1 MMHMDSPWDEEA
13 TQETSRDIEWSKIS
27 SEFTNVGYR
36 EGITAGKESALQ
48 EGFDTGFAGVGA
60 PLGRDIG
67 FLRGMSSAL
76 VAFLNSNM
84 SCRAISRREEHA
96 REHLADAD
104 DPMDENEE
112 LSDKRKMEGL
122 EDMLSR
128 LTAGAANPE
137 VADKTRPTIDDK
149 LRAIRDEYCHI
160 LALGTMMR
168 GFHPPKDWQTLA
180 CLSDHSSWALSR
192 RIRSKIHSRT

>member
-1 MMHMDSPWDEEA
+1 
-13 TQETSRDIEWSKIS
+13 
-27 SEFTNVGYR
+27 VGYR

-48 EGFDTGFAGVGA
+48 EGFDTGFANVGA

-76 VAFLNSNM
+76 VAFLNS
-84 SCRAISRREEHA
+84 SACQHVEKESLLAEARAVAASLAVVRFTDVVPRDLEAEEHA
-96 REHLADAD
+96 REHLADSD

-128 LTAGAANPE
+128 LTAGAANPDL
-137 VADKTRPTIDDK
+137 ADTRPTLDDV
-149 LRAIRDEYCHI
+149 RI
-160 LALGTMMR
+160 LEGRLHALNARLGL
-168 GFHPPKDWQTLA
+168 DVN
-180 CLSDHSSWALSR
+180 
-192 RIRSKIHSRT
+192 RS

>member
-1 MMHMDSPWDEEA
+1 MDSPWDEEA
-13 TQETSRDIEWSKIS
+13 TPETSRDIEWTKIS

-48 EGFDTGFAGVGA
+48 EGFDTGFAAVGV

-76 VAFLNSNM
+76 IAFLNSNVCTHPEKE
-84 SCRAISRREEHA
+84 SFVVEARDIAASLAIIRFTDVVPRDLEAEEHA
-96 REHLADAD
+96 LQHIANEDDA
-104 DPMDENEE
+104 MDENEE

-137 VADKTRPTIDDK
+137 LGNKTRPTMDDVRM
-149 LRAIRDEYCHI
+149 LEGRLHALNERLG
-160 LALGTMMR
+160 LAV
-168 GFHPPKDWQTLA
+168 
-180 CLSDHSSWALSR
+180 SR
-192 RIRSKIHSRT
+192 S